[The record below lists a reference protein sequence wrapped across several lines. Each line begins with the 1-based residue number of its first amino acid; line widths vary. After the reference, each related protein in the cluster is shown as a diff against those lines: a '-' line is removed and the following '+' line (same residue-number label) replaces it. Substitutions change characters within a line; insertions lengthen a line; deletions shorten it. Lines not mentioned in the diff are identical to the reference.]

1 MGSRSKYTIQKINGM
16 VNLLELAH
24 ALGPYAIC
32 GEGNVS
38 AKAEDEY
45 QTLFYIKASG
55 TSLDTLDKDQLV
67 ACKLSGVPF
76 ASLGPKPSIETG
88 FHAWILR
95 EFDDIKFI
103 AHTHPLKTMQ
113 VACSEQIWS
122 FAEHRL
128 FPDQVV
134 RNGAKSCVVPYAMPG
149 KPLLE
154 EMKKSVLAFIEEEGY
169 FPKLILLQNHG
180 IIVASA
186 SAKEC
191 VASTMMCEKSAEI
204 FVGAKILGQTNF
216 LTEEQVSEID
226 KCPSEARRR
235 KMYQ

>member
-1 MGSRSKYTIQKINGM
+1 MDSI
-16 VNLLELAH
+16 LELAH

-38 AKAEDEY
+38 AKFADEY
-45 QTLFYIKASG
+45 QSCYYVKASG
-55 TSLDTLDKDQLV
+55 TSLDELEKKDLV
-67 ACKLSGVPF
+67 ACKMSGVPYD
-76 ASLGPKPSIETG
+76 SLGPKPSIENG

-95 EFDDIKFI
+95 EFDEIKFV
-103 AHTHPLKTMQ
+103 AHTHPPKTMQ
-113 VACSEQIWS
+113 VVCSEQIWS

-149 KPLLE
+149 KPLLNE
-154 EMKKSVLAFIEEEGY
+154 IEKSVLAFVEEEGY

-180 IIVASA
+180 IIVAST
-186 SAKEC
+186 SHKDC
-191 VASTMMCEKSAEI
+191 IASTMMCEKSAEI
-204 FVGAKILGQTNF
+204 FIGAKVLGQTRF
-216 LTEEQVSEID
+216 LSEDEVNEVD
-226 KCPSEARRR
+226 KSPSEERRR

>member
-1 MGSRSKYTIQKINGM
+1 MDSI
-16 VNLLELAH
+16 LELAH

-38 AKAEDEY
+38 VQDDDS
-45 QTLFYIKASG
+45 IWVKASG
-55 TSLDTLDKDQLV
+55 TSLDTLEKRDLV
-67 ACKLSGVPF
+67 ACKMTGVPF
-76 ASLGPKPSIETG
+76 DSLGLKPSIEVG
-88 FHAWILR
+88 FHAWLLR
-95 EFDDIKFI
+95 EFDAIKFV
-103 AHTHPLKTMQ
+103 AHTHPPQTMQ
-113 VACSEQIWS
+113 VVCSEQIWS

-154 EMKKSVLAFIEEEGY
+154 EIKKSVLAFVEEEGY

-180 IIVASA
+180 IIVAST
-186 SAKEC
+186 SHKEC
-191 VASTMMCEKSAEI
+191 IASTMMCEKSAEI
-204 FVGAKILGQTNF
+204 FIGAKALGQTRF
-216 LTEEQVSEID
+216 LSEDEVIEVD
-226 KCPSEARRR
+226 KSPSEERRR

>member
-1 MGSRSKYTIQKINGM
+1 MDSII
-16 VNLLELAH
+16 ELAR

-38 AKAEDEY
+38 VKDDDS
-45 QTLFYIKASG
+45 FWVKASG
-55 TSLDTLDKDQLV
+55 TSLDTLEKRDLV

-76 ASLGPKPSIETG
+76 DSLGLKPSIETG
-88 FHAWILR
+88 FHAWFMR
-95 EFDDIKFI
+95 EFDEIKFV
-103 AHTHPLKTMQ
+103 AHTHPPKSMQ
-113 VACSEQIWS
+113 VVCSEQIWS
-122 FAEHRL
+122 FADHRL

-154 EMKKSVLAFIEEEGY
+154 EIKKSVLAFVEEEGY

-180 IIVASA
+180 IIVAST
-186 SAKEC
+186 SHKEC
-191 VASTMMCEKSAEI
+191 IASTLMCEKSAEI
-204 FVGAKILGQTNF
+204 FIGAKTLGQTRF
-216 LTEEQVSEID
+216 LSEDEVKEID
-226 KCPSEARRR
+226 KCPSEERRR